1 VDRLALHTGIAD
13 KAAMEKKQMILA
25 YEQGFA
31 ARLASRIL
39 SKPRLSAWMIFIPF
53 IFIFYFQDF
62 SKYKKQRKTFMD
74 NWLMSRKRMLNEAFD
89 ALGENRSPDI
99 DSLLKVADLP
109 EKAKESYKNLLTVLS
124 GHYTRLLRAG
134 GDDYPALVRS
144 AYSKKKGDYLF
155 FINQLSDTEKALN
168 KALTPQLKKEN
179 LEVSQTISKI
189 EAQTDRI
196 RRQETEQ
203 FF

>member
-1 VDRLALHTGIAD
+1 
-13 KAAMEKKQMILA
+13 MEQKQMILT

-39 SKPRLSAWMIFIPF
+39 AKPSLSAWMIFIPF

-74 NWLMSRKRMLNEAFD
+74 NWLMSRKRMLNEAVD
-89 ALGENRSPDI
+89 ALEENRSPDI
-99 DSLLKVADLP
+99 EGLSEVADLP
-109 EKAKESYKNLLTVLS
+109 EKAKMSYKNLLTVLF
-124 GHYTRLLRAG
+124 GHYNRLLRAG

-144 AYSKKKGDYLF
+144 AYSGKKGDYLF

-168 KALTPQLKKEN
+168 KALAPQLKKEN
-179 LEVSQTISKI
+179 PEVSQTISKI